1 MSRQKRSSV
10 HDEEKGK
17 ELKGVCSHENYDVSS
32 LFSDIVLPAPSY
44 LATGSDDPCTK
55 MWLLSILQAAKN
67 DAAIAEGWKADMDGI
82 LIYVRLNI

>member
-17 ELKGVCSHENYDVSS
+17 EPKGVCSNENRNVSS

-44 LATGSDDPCTK
+44 PASDESCIK
-55 MWLLSILQAAKN
+55 MWLLSISQAAKH
-67 DAAIAEGWKADMDGI
+67 DIAIAEGWKADMDGI
-82 LIYVRLNI
+82 LIYVRSNI